1 MNKTK
6 SLHIGVEVLSY
17 KLKYNLVLGVCFFSY
32 YMTLTKSASTFILL
46 VLCDY
51 HAAKGCLQVR
61 KPFSLIHDFA
71 CISWELFLKKQYVK
85 NRLCHGL
92 PFCECV
98 PQSKENLLWCFQTY
112 QFSYFHLEFVNC
124 LLCSRAAPEPVAS
137 LLGSAAHT
145 GAKLV
150 GRPCTGHG

>member
-17 KLKYNLVLGVCFFSY
+17 KLKYNLVLGVCFFSS

-85 NRLCHGL
+85 NRLSWL
-92 PFCECV
+92 TI
-98 PQSKENLLWCFQTY
+98 LWVCATEQRKPSMMFPNISILIFSSRVCKLFPVLQGCPWTSCF
-112 QFSYFHLEFVNC
+112 SSGV
-124 LLCSRAAPEPVAS
+124 CSTHWS
-137 LLGSAAHT
+137 
-145 GAKLV
+145 
-150 GRPCTGHG
+150 